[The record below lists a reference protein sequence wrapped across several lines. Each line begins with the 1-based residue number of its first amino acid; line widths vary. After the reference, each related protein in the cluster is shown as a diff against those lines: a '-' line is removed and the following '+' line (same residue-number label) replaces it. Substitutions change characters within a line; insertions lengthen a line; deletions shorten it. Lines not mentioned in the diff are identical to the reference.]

1 MAHKPTTEQGGP
13 DQELHGL
20 IAAIVRQVLEDPAL
34 SAVSPTAPHANDEP
48 IRPRALEQM
57 IVDAAHE
64 LWAQAPQPPG
74 RPLPGLDRL
83 ADSAALPRL
92 TKATPSRIG
101 VGRAGLRYPTKTYLA
116 LRADHG
122 TAKEAVASVPT
133 KGFVSQLGAVELH
146 SQAADLETFL
156 LQPNLG
162 RTLDAASLGRL
173 RTEGTRGVDVQI
185 ILADGLSAWA
195 AERNPGLVAALQRE
209 MARVGFST
217 GRPIYVHR
225 ARIAVADQIGVELG
239 AKATVIGLGERPG
252 LGTGDSLSLYLAY
265 NPKIGQDNAEK
276 NCISNV
282 RPLGLSV
289 DEAAR
294 QAAEILKKAR
304 ELGQGGLAVAA
315 PQRTW

>member
-1 MAHKPTTEQGGP
+1 MAQGEPG
-13 DQELHGL
+13 DDLQAL
-20 IAAIVRQVLEDPAL
+20 IAAIVQQVLEDP
-34 SAVSPTAPHANDEP
+34 SFSQVTTPAPHASEPP

-57 IVDAAHE
+57 ITEIAQE
-64 LWAQAPQPPG
+64 LWSQAPLPPG

-83 ADSAALPRL
+83 ADRAALPKL
-92 TKATPSRIG
+92 AKATPSRIG
-101 VGRAGLRYPTKTYLA
+101 IGRAGLRYPTKTYLA

-122 TAKEAVASVPT
+122 TAKEAVASTPSP
-133 KGFVSQLGAVELH
+133 GFVQQLGALELH
-146 SQAADLETFL
+146 TQADDLETFL
-156 LQPNLG
+156 LQPNQG
-162 RTLDAASLGRL
+162 RTLDAASVGRL
-173 RTEGTRGVDVQI
+173 RTEGSRGVDVQI

-195 AERNPGLVAALQRE
+195 AERNPGLLAALQRE
-209 MARVGFST
+209 LTRVGFSH
-217 GRPIYVHR
+217 GRPIYVNR

-282 RPLGLSV
+282 RPQGLSV

-304 ELGQGGLAVAA
+304 EIGQGGLAVAA